1 MRGPIFVLS
10 AFLLPALT
18 VGASAQEGERYRL
31 EKTEQGYV
39 RMDTQTGDM
48 SICEERSGQLVCR
61 VAADERSALQ
71 EEIDRLNTA
80 LQGLEQRVTV
90 LEKAPAIRS
99 LPTDEEVDKTIGYM
113 QRFFRG
119 FMDIV
124 KDFEKNEETPPAGE
138 QKT

>member
-1 MRGPIFVLS
+1 MRRSILALS
-10 AFLLPALT
+10 ALMLPLLSL
-18 VGASAQEGERYRL
+18 GAVAQEGERYRL

-39 RMDTQTGDM
+39 RMDTQTGEM
-48 SICEERSGQLVCR
+48 SICEERTSQLVCR

-71 EEIDRLNTA
+71 DEIDRLNTA
-80 LQGLEQRVTV
+80 LQGLAQRVTV

-124 KDFEKNEETPPAGE
+124 KDFEKNEDAPATP